1 MTKFI
6 GNCSNIINWD
16 KVIEECENSN
26 PAYVGPGKGMETDL
40 PQLQEIKE
48 IWSKWYKRF
57 DQGGTVAWDMFFP
70 GEQWNAKAAE
80 QFWEF
85 TGITQPT
92 AIWISRIWPG
102 CFAPIHW
109 DVQSNE
115 TDFHNNNYRR
125 FHCHITSP
133 KFGHFF
139 VVDDNA
145 FYNEKKGNV
154 WEWNSR
160 KSWHAGSNCGLE
172 PKYLLNA
179 FGI

>member
-6 GNCSNIINWD
+6 GNCADIIDWGEI
-16 KVIEECENSN
+16 IEQCERAN
-26 PAYVGPGKGMETDL
+26 PAYVGPGKSMESDL
-40 PQLQEIKE
+40 PQLREIKA

-70 GEQWNAKAAE
+70 GDQWNEKAAE
-80 QFWEF
+80 KFWEF
-85 TGITQPT
+85 TGITEPT

-102 CFAPIHW
+102 RFAPIHW

-115 TDFHNNNYRR
+115 DNFVHDNYRR
-125 FHCHITSP
+125 FHCHITPP

-139 VVDDNA
+139 VVDDMA
-145 FYNEKKGNV
+145 FYNEKQGNV